1 MRYTNNH
8 DLPGPVVAALTRG
21 DSQSVEGLRITTL
34 IDSPRISQLKK
45 AHRDELVEDVADL
58 AYRALGSAV
67 HLMFEQASSSNSGI
81 SEERLNAEVEGTLI
95 SGAIDYQY
103 EDGGAVAITDY
114 KTTRVFAVMMGDKP
128 EWERQLNCYAMLIRK
143 SKNLPVKRL
152 SIVAILRD
160 WRASEAERR
169 GDYPSTPIVSIPI
182 ALWPDEEQDRYVSER
197 VRLHNLAET
206 EMELGS
212 LRPCTDEERWA
223 RPAKWAVHKGNNK
236 RAMRLFDS
244 EEEANLFKKNGE
256 DRRVIKRAASY
267 LRCEKY
273 CPVAAWC
280 DQNQR
285 GDA

>member
-81 SEERLNAEVEGTLI
+81 SEERLNAEVEGTLL

-114 KTTRVFAVMMGDKP
+114 KTTSVFAVMMGDKP

-285 GDA
+285 GEL

>member
-114 KTTRVFAVMMGDKP
+114 KTTSVFAVMMGDKP

>member
-114 KTTRVFAVMMGDKP
+114 KTTSVFAVMMGDKP

-285 GDA
+285 GDL

>member
-114 KTTRVFAVMMGDKP
+114 KTTSVFSVMMGDKP

-285 GDA
+285 GDL

>member
-8 DLPGPVVAALTRG
+8 DLPSPVVDALTRG

-58 AYRALGSAV
+58 AYRALVSAV

-114 KTTRVFAVMMGDKP
+114 KTTSVFAVMMGDKP

>member
-8 DLPGPVVAALTRG
+8 DLPSPVVDALTRG

-114 KTTRVFAVMMGDKP
+114 KTTSVFAVMMGDKP

>member
-8 DLPGPVVAALTRG
+8 DLPSPVVAALTRG

-114 KTTRVFAVMMGDKP
+114 KTTSVFAVMMGDKP

-160 WRASEAERR
+160 WRASESERR

-285 GDA
+285 GDL